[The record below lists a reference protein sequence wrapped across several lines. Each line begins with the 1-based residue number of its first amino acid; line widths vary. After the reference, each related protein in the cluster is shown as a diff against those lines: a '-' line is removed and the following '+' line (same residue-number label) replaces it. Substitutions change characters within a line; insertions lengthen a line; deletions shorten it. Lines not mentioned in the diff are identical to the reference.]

1 MPTLTQP
8 NLPANRPARTP
19 SMVIPRLF
27 YFCYFAAMAALMPF
41 LALYYRQIGLSESE
55 IGLLAG
61 IPPLLG
67 LVAAPLWGGLSD
79 ATQQHQRLV
88 SITVIGAASAV
99 ALLSQVT
106 TLPWLIGAVVFYAFC
121 NAPIIP
127 LVDHA
132 VLLLLGERKADYGKQ
147 RLWGAVGWGV
157 SGTVFGALIEQT
169 GLSWAFVGSLF
180 FLGSCLLAA
189 QRLRVQSVTLGQPF
203 WQGLRFFATRWPW
216 LVFLLTVFM
225 NGLAAGVGNN
235 FLFLYLDQLH
245 ATKTLMGFS
254 LLVATMSEVP
264 IFFFGDRLLK
274 RWGARGL
281 LLVALSAN
289 VVRMFSYALMPAA
302 WLVLPIHLLHGLT
315 FSAMWMAS
323 VSYANRAAPPGM
335 GATAQGLLSGISM
348 SLAGAT
354 GALLGGLFYETVG
367 PAAMF
372 GWSGVC
378 VLLGLIFFAVAGRRA
393 RDLQQTAS
401 APQPPYVRT

>member
-1 MPTLTQP
+1 MQPSMQP
-8 NLPANRPARTP
+8 NRPTNALTPPP

-41 LALYYRQIGLSESE
+41 LALYYRQIGLSEGE

-79 ATQQHQRLV
+79 ATQQHRRLV
-88 SITVIGAASAV
+88 SITVIGAATAV

-106 TLPWLIGAVVFYAFC
+106 TLPWLVGAVILYAFC

-132 VLLLLGERKADYGKQ
+132 VLLMLGERKADYGKQ
-147 RLWGAVGWGV
+147 RLWGAVGWGL
-157 SGTVFGALIEQT
+157 SATLFGALIEQT
-169 GLSWAFVGSLF
+169 GLSWAFAGSLL
-180 FLGSCLLAA
+180 FLGGCFFAA
-189 QRLRVQSVTLGQPF
+189 QKLTVQSVALGQPF

-216 LVFLLTVFM
+216 IVFLLTVFL
-225 NGLAAGVGNN
+225 NGVAAGVGNN

-245 ATKTLMGFS
+245 ATKTLMGLS
-254 LLVATMSEVP
+254 LLVATISEVP
-264 IFFFGDRLLK
+264 IFFFGDRLLQ

-281 LLVALSAN
+281 LLFALGAN
-289 VVRMFSYALMPAA
+289 VVRMFSYALMPVA

-378 VLLGLIFFAVAGRRA
+378 VLLGLLFFAVAGRRA
-393 RDLQQTAS
+393 RDLQQTPS
-401 APQPPYVRT
+401 APQPPSVRI